1 MGSRTRVARK
11 TRDRKFTRV
20 LTTFVVLGGLIISGY
35 YVYSTTLTDGGYKIY
50 VGGKKY
56 ENGKVEIDQSSG
68 LSGNHY
74 KDGKPF
80 HELNNPENKQP
91 IGGSSGGAM
100 FQESLVDDRTGIKY
114 SSGFK
119 YLMSL
124 ASDDE
129 RSVQPATSDNGQS
142 GEANGDEF
150 LATKFYISNNLQ
162 PDPLTGS
169 DGSIEYAIRIDV
181 TENSKNALSA
191 LRFGFIKVS
200 DESNIYDI
208 DSGTVDNSCFQMIVV
223 GQPKMEE
230 QENGDIL
237 MYTGDEPD
245 SAEYVSSI
253 VQGQY
258 TNDENAQL
266 FKNPNKGHE
275 NEDWKCSNLHLDPK
289 SNQWYYDSYE
299 HEDISFKISPGEQDP
314 FVISIWYEA
323 SDPNHN
329 NDILGGYVS
338 FIITY
343 YDVNA

>member
-20 LTTFVVLGGLIISGY
+20 LSTFVILGGLLISGY

-56 ENGKVEIDQSSG
+56 ENGKVEIDTGSG
-68 LSGNHY
+68 LSGNHN
-74 KDGKPF
+74 KKGKPF

-91 IGGSSGGAM
+91 IGGTSGGSM
-100 FQESLVDDRTGIKY
+100 FQTPIVDDDTGVKY
-114 SSGFK
+114 SNGLK
-119 YLMSL
+119 YLFSL

-129 RSVQPATSDNGQS
+129 RSVQVESSDNGQK

-150 LATKFYISNNLQ
+150 LATKFYLSNTLE
-162 PDPLTGS
+162 PDPLSGS
-169 DGSIEYAIRIDV
+169 DGTIEYAIRIDV
-181 TENSKNALSA
+181 TENEKNALSA
-191 LRFGFIKVS
+191 LRFGFIKVE
-200 DESNIYDI
+200 DETNIYDV
-208 DSGTVDNSCFQMIVV
+208 DSGQYDNSCFQMIVV

-237 MYTGDEPD
+237 MYTGNELG
-245 SAEYVSSI
+245 SEEYVSTT
-253 VQGQY
+253 VMGQY
-258 TNDENAQL
+258 TTDKNAQL

-275 NEDWKCSNLHLDPK
+275 DEDWKCSNLHLDPK

-299 HEDISFKISPGEQDP
+299 HEDISFKIKPGEDHP
-314 FVISIWYEA
+314 FVVSIWYEA